1 MVKMTYHF
9 RDRKS
14 LHLNQ
19 RKQLTDTNTEVIL
32 LLELSNKV
40 FKAVIIKILH
50 REIANMLET
59 NKQYS
64 FNKETEGIKMNHV
77 ELLEHKIT
85 KIKTQCMCSTIGW
98 KGDRKVNLKTEH
110 RNHQV

>member
-19 RKQLTDTNTEVIL
+19 RKELTDTNTEVIL
-32 LLELSNKV
+32 VLELSNKV

-64 FNKETEGIKMNHV
+64 FNMNHV